1 MTTPGQGRKRRTR
14 GTGSVT
20 RRRDGLWE
28 GRISLGWD
36 RGGRRV
42 VSFYGKTKLEV
53 EEKLSEERR
62 ARKRGEARAPVGM
75 TVGRYLGDW
84 EQQGC
89 PGKHG
94 GLRPYTLRRYRAVI
108 EHQLIPHLGP
118 IRLVELQPADV
129 ERMLQQLRSEGKA
142 AYTAI
147 TVRSVLRSALSRAE
161 RNGLVSRNVA
171 KLAGVES
178 PPRVHPTVLT
188 PAAVQL
194 VLDACEPG
202 LRRLVA
208 ISIDTG
214 LRQAELLGLR
224 WPDVDFEGRTLT
236 VRETLQRVDREYV
249 LGRPKSETSCRTVAL
264 SDLSLKALRDEREAQ
279 ITARTVAGRR
289 WRDSIPGLVFTTS
302 LGAPRN
308 GSSLTHALQ
317 KALHATGLR
326 PLRWH
331 DLRAIHGGLLVQ
343 AGVGMTTAR
352 DRLGHSSIA
361 VTSTFYAGVVD
372 ELERDAA
379 EKVGRLLGA

>member
-1 MTTPGQGRKRRTR
+1 M
-14 GTGSVT
+14 
-20 RRRDGLWE
+20 
-28 GRISLGWD
+28 
-36 RGGRRV
+36 
-42 VSFYGKTKLEV
+42 VSIYGKTKLEV
-53 EEKLSEERR
+53 EEKLSEARR
-62 ARKRGEARAPVGM
+62 ARRRGEAKAPVSL
-75 TVGRYLGDW
+75 TVGRYLEDW
-84 EQQGC
+84 QQQGC

-108 EHQLIPHLGP
+108 EHQLIPYLGP

-129 ERMLQQLRSEGKA
+129 ERMLQQLRFDGKA

-178 PPRVHPTVLT
+178 PPRIRPTVLT
-188 PAAVQL
+188 PAAVHL
-194 VLDACEPG
+194 VLDACEAG

-208 ISIDTG
+208 IAVDSG

-224 WPDVDFEGRTLT
+224 WADIDFEGRTLT
-236 VRETLQRVDREYV
+236 VRATLQRVDREYV
-249 LGRPKSETSCRTVAL
+249 LGPPKSETSCRTVAL
-264 SDLSLKALRDEREAQ
+264 SDLSLKAFRDERETQ
-279 ITARTVAGRR
+279 LMAREAASSR
-289 WRDSIPGLVFTTS
+289 WRETIHGLVFTTP

-317 KALHATGLR
+317 KALQASGLR
-326 PLRWH
+326 RLRWH

-343 AGVGMTTAR
+343 AGVGLTTAR

-361 VTSTFYAGVVD
+361 VTSSFYAGAVD
-372 ELERDAA
+372 ELEREAA
-379 EKVGRLLGA
+379 EKVGKLLEA